1 MLDPRTVVLKEDLL
15 AMKDTARSSGSLLYK
30 SPVWVGLLC
39 HHMDCLFVLPVFHL
53 LQWALACSDAGA
65 RSTRLTTA
73 WIALVGITFVT
84 CVLQLSWVELGVTR
98 GMRARA
104 V

>member
-15 AMKDTARSSGSLLYK
+15 AMKDTARSSGSLLCK

-65 RSTRLTTA
+65 RSTRRMRVLTPQ
-73 WIALVGITFVT
+73 VGITFVT
-84 CVLQLSWVELGVTR
+84 CVQQLWSAELVDIPGPL
-98 GMRARA
+98 ARA